1 MVEPLNVGIIGCGN
15 ISGIY
20 FRNIPA
26 FNGLALRACA
36 DVRPEAA
43 AAAASRHGIEAL
55 SVDDFLARDD
65 IDLVVNLTI
74 PNAHFGVSHAAL
86 TAGKHVFSEKPLT
99 IDFHQGQTLVDEAE
113 SRGLLLGCA
122 PDTFLG
128 AGGRL
133 ARKLI
138 DDGSVGRVLS
148 GTAFL
153 MSHGMEHWHPDPE
166 FFFKPGGG
174 PILDMAPYYLS
185 ALVNLI
191 GPVKRVFA
199 MSNIGFDER
208 IITAESPRKGARIA
222 VETPTSVMALLEFA
236 SGAQVTF
243 CMSWDVWKHGHP
255 AIELY
260 GTEGSLRVPDPNFFG
275 GDVEITEKGGDW
287 RPVDSSQIP
296 LGAANWRSPNWAP
309 DAPSRANYRALGLA
323 DLASA
328 VRNGTP
334 HRSTGR
340 LALHVLEVMHSILE
354 GAGTGQPMAIATM
367 LQRPPVLEDS
377 EAAKL
382 WKGLPEEASAA

>member
-1 MVEPLNVGIIGCGN
+1 MNSLNVGIIGCGN

-20 FRNIPA
+20 LQNIPA
-26 FNGLALRACA
+26 YHGLTLRACA
-36 DVRPEAA
+36 DMRPEAA
-43 AAAASRHGIEAL
+43 QAQATRFGIEAL
-55 SVDDFLARDD
+55 GVDELLARDD

-74 PNAHFGVSHAAL
+74 PSAHFGVSLAAL
-86 TAGKHVFSEKPLT
+86 SAGKHVFSEKPLSV
-99 IDFHQGQTLVDEAE
+99 DFEQGRRLVDEAE
-113 SRGLLLGCA
+113 MRGVLLGCA

-133 ARKLI
+133 ARKLV
-138 DDGSVGRVLS
+138 DDGAVGRVLS
-148 GTAFL
+148 GSAFL

-185 ALVNLI
+185 ALVNLV
-191 GPVKRVFA
+191 GPVKRVLS
-199 MSNIGFDER
+199 MSSIGFPER
-208 IITAESPRKGARIA
+208 VVTAESPRKGHRIA
-222 VETPTSVMALLEFA
+222 VETPTHVTALLEFA
-236 SGAQVTF
+236 SGAQVSF

-275 GDVEITEKGGDW
+275 GHVEVTERGGDW
-287 RPVDSSQIP
+287 RVVDSSEMP
-296 LGAANWRSPNWAP
+296 LGAPNWRSPNWAP

-323 DLASA
+323 ELASA
-328 VRNGTP
+328 ALQGTP

-354 GAGTGQPMAIATM
+354 GAATGQPKAITTT
-367 LQRPPVLEDS
+367 LERPPVLEDAD
-377 EAAKL
+377 AAAL
-382 WKGLPEEASAA
+382 WKGVPQTASAA